1 MRFSIDQHPTQETL
15 FLEMQGDTNDWNSY
29 RCIGCASLENG
40 QWYVTVNAVYNP
52 ETDSDS
58 QLIGYFDN
66 QIDAQLA
73 LWQARQQAAACSG
86 VYV

>member
-1 MRFSIDQHPTQETL
+1 MEFQINYHDNHDIIFLDIVKYGAIKHCVGSATL
-15 FLEMQGDTNDWNSY
+15 SDGKW
-29 RCIGCASLENG
+29 I
-40 QWYVTVNAVYNP
+40 VTINAIYDP

-58 QLIGYFDN
+58 QLIGYYDD
-66 QIDAQLA
+66 QPEAQLA